1 VVKFIKQLKVGIFL
15 KKPLV
20 NYIRT
25 GFLAGL
31 LVAVTIANF
40 MDLNM
45 ILWCA
50 IGLFGGAGIGAI
62 WGLIA
67 RAKK

>member
-1 VVKFIKQLKVGIFL
+1 M

-31 LVAVTIANF
+31 LVAVTVANF

-45 ILWCA
+45 VLWCG

>member
-1 VVKFIKQLKVGIFL
+1 MVELTKHTKAGIFL

-45 ILWCA
+45 VWSCA

>member
-1 VVKFIKQLKVGIFL
+1 MVELTKYSKAGIFL

-31 LVAVTIANF
+31 LVGATVANF
-40 MDLNM
+40 LDLNM
-45 ILWCA
+45 VMWCA
-50 IGLFGGAGIGAI
+50 IGLFGGAGIGALV
-62 WGLIA
+62 GLIA
-67 RAKK
+67 RSKK

>member
-1 VVKFIKQLKVGIFL
+1 M

-31 LVAVTIANF
+31 LVGVTIANF

-45 ILWCA
+45 VLWCG
-50 IGLFGGAGIGAI
+50 IGLFGGAGIGAV

-67 RAKK
+67 RNKK

>member
-1 VVKFIKQLKVGIFL
+1 M

-31 LVAVTIANF
+31 LVAVTVANF
-40 MDLNM
+40 YDLNM
-45 ILWCA
+45 IWSCA
-50 IGLFGGAGIGAI
+50 IGFFGGAGIGAI
-62 WGLIA
+62 VGLIA

>member
-1 VVKFIKQLKVGIFL
+1 M

-45 ILWCA
+45 VWSCA

>member
-1 VVKFIKQLKVGIFL
+1 MVKLTKHSKAGIFL

-31 LVAVTIANF
+31 LVAVTVANF
-40 MDLNM
+40 LDLNM
-45 ILWCA
+45 VLWCA

-67 RAKK
+67 RSKK

>member
-1 VVKFIKQLKVGIFL
+1 MIQSVKRLKAGIFL

-31 LVAVTIANF
+31 LVAVTVANF
-40 MDLNM
+40 LDLNM
-45 ILWCA
+45 IWSCV
-50 IGLFGGAGIGAI
+50 IGLFGGAGIGAV

-67 RAKK
+67 TSKK

>member
-1 VVKFIKQLKVGIFL
+1 M

-31 LVAVTIANF
+31 LVGATIANF
-40 MDLNM
+40 LDLNM
-45 ILWCA
+45 VMWCA
-50 IGLFGGAGIGAI
+50 IGLFGGAGIGALV
-62 WGLIA
+62 GLIA
-67 RAKK
+67 RSKK

>member
-1 VVKFIKQLKVGIFL
+1 MVELTKYSKAGIFL

-31 LVAVTIANF
+31 LVAVTVANF
-40 MDLNM
+40 LDLNM
-45 ILWCA
+45 VLWCV
-50 IGLFGGAGIGAI
+50 IGLFGGAGIGALV
-62 WGLIA
+62 GLIA
-67 RAKK
+67 RSKK

>member
-1 VVKFIKQLKVGIFL
+1 M

-31 LVAVTIANF
+31 LVAVTVANF
-40 MDLNM
+40 LDLNM
-45 ILWCA
+45 VLWCV
-50 IGLFGGAGIGAI
+50 IGLFGGAGIGALV
-62 WGLIA
+62 GLIA
-67 RAKK
+67 RSKK

>member
-1 VVKFIKQLKVGIFL
+1 M

-31 LVAVTIANF
+31 LVAVTIANIY
-40 MDLNM
+40 DYNM
-45 ILWCA
+45 LWACA
-50 IGLFGGAGIGAI
+50 IGLVGGAVV
-62 WGLIA
+62 GLIVGLIRKA
-67 RAKK
+67 IKK

>member
-1 VVKFIKQLKVGIFL
+1 M

-31 LVAVTIANF
+31 LIAVTIANF

-50 IGLFGGAGIGAI
+50 FGLFGGAGIGAI
-62 WGLIA
+62 VGLIA
-67 RAKK
+67 RSRK

>member
-1 VVKFIKQLKVGIFL
+1 M

-31 LVAVTIANF
+31 LVGVTVANF
-40 MDLNM
+40 LDLNM

-50 IGLFGGAGIGAI
+50 IGLFGGAVIGAV

-67 RAKK
+67 RNKK